1 MGHDRRKGGL
11 KSAQN
16 DPRRRAET
24 YCPVAPVGH
33 AATTKG
39 PRVVF
44 SVARCRIRAGWRLTL
59 RRFLP
64 ALADHIKT
72 LIRTGNPGTKTA
84 RVGGIGVDASQCGF
98 FRKLAELE
106 HIGWHLR
113 ELLLASRLR
122 AASQKAESTLR
133 EMHRVRMQDR
143 PRNGAT
149 SFNNAMRPPALFT
162 LSQPTVN
169 TE

>member
-1 MGHDRRKGGL
+1 MPA
-11 KSAQN
+11 SAVSYQ
-16 DPRRRAET
+16 
-24 YCPVAPVGH
+24 V
-33 AATTKG
+33 
-39 PRVVF
+39 
-44 SVARCRIRAGWRLTL
+44 
-59 RRFLP
+59 
-64 ALADHIKT
+64 
-72 LIRTGNPGTKTA
+72 
-84 RVGGIGVDASQCGF
+84 
-98 FRKLAELE
+98 RKLAELE

-149 SFNNAMRPPALFT
+149 GFNNAMRPPALFT
-162 LSQPTVN
+162 LSQPTVC